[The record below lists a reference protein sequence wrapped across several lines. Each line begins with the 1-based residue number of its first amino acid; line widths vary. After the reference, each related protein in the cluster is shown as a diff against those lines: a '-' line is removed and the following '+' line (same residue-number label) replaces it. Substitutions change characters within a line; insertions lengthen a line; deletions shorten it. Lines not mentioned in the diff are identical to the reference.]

1 MSCAVL
7 TTIWSPCLSEV
18 RFPSTPTAHIGHE
31 SARVAHSSASAFRPQ
46 KPGVV
51 LEPGRFDKTY
61 WSDLWSYRELFLI
74 LAWRDVAVQYRQ
86 TVIGVFWAAI
96 RPLLTMVVFTAVF
109 GDLALLPSEG
119 ESPYAIMV
127 MAGMLPWFLISTS
140 LTNASNSL
148 VMNSSLISKVYF
160 PRLILPVACA
170 AVALV
175 DFIVS
180 SVVLIGL
187 MIASGFSPSW
197 QILLLPACVV
207 LAIIAGL
214 GTGFIFAALNV
225 RYRDFRVIVP
235 FLMQLGLFASPV
247 GFSSSLIPEA
257 FRFIYSLNPAVGV
270 IDGFR
275 WCLLGGQAN
284 IFWPGFLISS
294 SVSLFLFWSGI
305 RIFRV
310 TERTFADVI

>member
-1 MSCAVL
+1 MG
-7 TTIWSPCLSEV
+7 EV
-18 RFPSTPTAHIGHE
+18 RFPSTSTARFGHV
-31 SARVAHSSASAFRPQ
+31 SGRGADGSASAFRAQ
-46 KPGVV
+46 KQRVV
-51 LEPGRFDKTY
+51 LEPGRADRTY

-86 TVIGVFWAAI
+86 TIVGVAWAII

-109 GDLALLPSEG
+109 GDLARLPSEG
-119 ESPYAIMV
+119 ETPYAIMV

-160 PRLILPVACA
+160 PRLIVPVACS
-170 AVALV
+170 AVALI

-187 MIASGFSPSW
+187 MIASGFAPAW
-197 QILLLPACVV
+197 QILFLPACLL
-207 LAIIAGL
+207 LAIVAGL
-214 GTGFIFAALNV
+214 GTGLVFAALNV
-225 RYRDFRVIVP
+225 RYRDFRIIVP

-247 GFSSSLIPEA
+247 GFSSSLIPEP
-257 FRFIYSLNPAVGV
+257 FRLIYSLNPAVGV

-275 WCLLGGQAN
+275 WCLLGGQAD
-284 IFWPGFLISS
+284 IYWPGFLISS
-294 SVSLFLFWSGI
+294 AVSLLLFWAGV
-305 RIFRV
+305 RIFRA

>member
-1 MSCAVL
+1 M
-7 TTIWSPCLSEV
+7 
-18 RFPSTPTAHIGHE
+18 
-31 SARVAHSSASAFRPQ
+31 
-46 KPGVV
+46 V

-214 GTGFIFAALNV
+214 GTGLIFAALNV